1 MTTSDYFNDV
11 QQAIY
16 SRRSLQKHL
25 ADLDDQM
32 TSSGGFNY
40 SPDKVQTSPKPQEE
54 RLCNMI
60 DIKRAYE
67 DRIVHLSKVILE
79 AEDRLAK
86 LSRAEYS
93 EILRK
98 LYMEDRRLTYFEIG
112 QAMGYSED
120 WIKKLATDAFK
131 EFEERWL
138 NDNNNN

>member
-1 MTTSDYFNDV
+1 MTTSDYFNEV

-25 ADLDDQM
+25 ADLNDQM
-32 TSSGGFNY
+32 TTSGGFNY
-40 SPDKVQTSPKPQEE
+40 SPDKVQTSPPNKEE

-60 DIKRAYE
+60 DIKRTYE
-67 DRIVHLSKVILE
+67 DRIVHLSAIIIE
-79 AEDRLAK
+79 AEDRLAQ

-138 NDNNNN
+138 

>member
-1 MTTSDYFNDV
+1 MTTSDYFNEV

-25 ADLDDQM
+25 ADLNDQM
-32 TSSGGFNY
+32 TTSGGFNY
-40 SPDKVQTSPKPQEE
+40 SPDKVQTSPPNKEE

-60 DIKRAYE
+60 DIKRTYE
-67 DRIVHLSKVILE
+67 DRIVHLSAIIIE
-79 AEDRLAK
+79 AEDRLAQ

-112 QAMGYSED
+112 QVMGYSED

-138 NDNNNN
+138 

>member
-1 MTTSDYFNDV
+1 MTTSDYFNEV

-25 ADLDDQM
+25 ADLNDQM
-32 TSSGGFNY
+32 TTSGGFNY
-40 SPDKVQTSPKPQEE
+40 SPDKVQTLPPNKEE

-60 DIKRAYE
+60 DIKRTYE
-67 DRIVHLSKVILE
+67 DRIVHLSAIIIE
-79 AEDRLAK
+79 AEDRLAQ

-138 NDNNNN
+138 

>member
-1 MTTSDYFNDV
+1 MTTSDYFNGV

-25 ADLDDQM
+25 ADLNDQM
-32 TSSGGFNY
+32 TASGGFNY
-40 SPDKVQTSPKPQEE
+40 SPDKVQTSPPNKEE

-60 DIKRAYE
+60 DIKRTYE
-67 DRIVHLSKVILE
+67 DRIVHLSAIIIE
-79 AEDRLAK
+79 AEDRLAQ

-138 NDNNNN
+138 

>member
-1 MTTSDYFNDV
+1 MTTSDYFNEV

-25 ADLDDQM
+25 ADLNDQM
-32 TSSGGFNY
+32 TTSGGFNY
-40 SPDKVQTSPKPQEE
+40 SPDKVQTSPPNKEE

-60 DIKRAYE
+60 DIKRTYE
-67 DRIVHLSKVILE
+67 DRIVHLSAIIIE
-79 AEDRLAK
+79 AEDRLAQ

-138 NDNNNN
+138 ND

>member
-1 MTTSDYFNDV
+1 MTTSDYFNEV

-25 ADLDDQM
+25 ADLNDQM
-32 TSSGGFNY
+32 TASGGFNY
-40 SPDKVQTSPKPQEE
+40 LPDKVQTSPPNKEE

-60 DIKRAYE
+60 DIKRTYE
-67 DRIVHLSKVILE
+67 DRIVHLSAIIIE

-138 NDNNNN
+138 